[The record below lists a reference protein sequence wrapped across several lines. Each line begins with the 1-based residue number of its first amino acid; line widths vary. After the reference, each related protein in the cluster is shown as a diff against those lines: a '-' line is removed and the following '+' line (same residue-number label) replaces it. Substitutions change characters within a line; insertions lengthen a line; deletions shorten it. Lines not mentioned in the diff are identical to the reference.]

1 MSRKAQIIGWTI
13 FTLSALTY
21 IADSLH
27 SGDMIALV
35 ASLLFLLACVVFFLP
50 LLRTDPER

>member
-50 LLRTDPER
+50 LLRPDPER

>member
-1 MSRKAQIIGWTI
+1 MSRKSQILGWTI

-21 IADSLH
+21 IADGLR
-27 SGDMIALV
+27 SGDMLSLV

-50 LLRTDPER
+50 LLRPDPER